1 MGGQPA
7 ALGGRLRPTVERSRP
22 SPPRSGADADAGVA
36 SLPRQLPS
44 LSVLVEEVRSPGA
57 ARAEVDALL
66 AGLSQ
71 PLPSEHSARE
81 RADVLLALLADEH
94 LCDFTG
100 SQGRTVRAA
109 TVQAL
114 IALGYPYAL
123 ELPPEALPS
132 VSAVDRVLR
141 AGLLSTTSGKLGFG
155 VLTTLGLL
163 MLAPVWLAS
172 QLANLSAGAVLIAL
186 VVVACLSVVPAGL
199 TVAGHNLGSK
209 ALKRTGNIWLVLSAL
224 LWMLLGSVGLARD
237 APISLVPMGVGLLTL
252 IGTWL
257 LNAEG

>member
-1 MGGQPA
+1 VGGQPA

-22 SPPRSGADADAGVA
+22 SPPRSGADAAADVA
-36 SLPRQLPS
+36 SLPGQLPA
-44 LSVLVEEVRSPGA
+44 LSVLVEEARSPGA

-66 AGLSQ
+66 TGLSQ

-109 TVQAL
+109 AVQAL

-132 VSAVDRVLR
+132 ASAVDQVLR
-141 AGLLSTTSGKLGFG
+141 VGLLSTTSGKLGFG
-155 VLTTLGLL
+155 LLSFLGLL
-163 MLAPVWLAS
+163 MLGPVWLAA
-172 QLANLSAGAVLIAL
+172 QWLNFSAIAVFIAL
-186 VVVACLSVVPAGL
+186 VVVACLSVLPAGL
-199 TVAGHNLGSK
+199 TVVGHNLGSR
-209 ALKRTGNIWLVLSAL
+209 ALKRTGTIWLVLAAL
-224 LWMLLGSVGLARD
+224 LWMLLGSGGLAHGG
-237 APISLVPMGVGLLTL
+237 PLSLIPLGVGLLTL